1 MRKVRNSKMEN
12 IERERE
18 RGMVNSREVLLL
30 ARCDLAFRSRWNYI
44 I

>member
-1 MRKVRNSKMEN
+1 MRKVRYSKMEN
-12 IERERE
+12 IERE

>member
-12 IERERE
+12 IERE